1 MSFASARMTFSGQ
14 MPLSSPKKRVKSK
27 KSFSFQFKEKWRARD
42 MQLISPQ
49 ASIGCCG
56 LSFSITGLNFSGKM
70 PLSSPKKRVKSKK
83 SFSFELKEKW
93 RARDMQLLSPQVSIG
108 CCRLSFSITELIFSG
123 KMPLGTPKK
132 RVKSKKSRA

>member
-27 KSFSFQFKEKWRARD
+27 KRFSFEFKEKWRARD
-42 MQLISPQ
+42 MQLLSPQ

-56 LSFSITGLNFSGKM
+56 LSFSITG
-70 PLSSPKKRVKSKK
+70 
-83 SFSFELKEKW
+83 
-93 RARDMQLLSPQVSIG
+93 
-108 CCRLSFSITELIFSG
+108 LIFSG

-132 RVKSKKSRA
+132 RVKSKKRFSFEFKEKWRARACNCSARKHQSAAAG